1 MAETLWQLAIRFMA
15 VSLVA
20 VGGATV
26 IIPAVHADAVGAMHW
41 LDDRAFTEIVAVSQV
56 APGPNILLLPLIGWN
71 VAGWQG
77 ATVGLLAFLVPSG
90 TLAVTTGRLLRY
102 HGERPAFVLLRRA
115 IQPIPV
121 GLMIASGFILT
132 KTAGFSPGGLSLTFA
147 ATAVALRWPK
157 INPLWWIALAGL
169 VSPFLH
175 LSR

>member
-1 MAETLWQLAIRFMA
+1 MAETLWQLAFRFAA

-26 IIPAVHADAVGAMHW
+26 IIPAVHTDAVTTMHW

-77 ATVGLLAFLVPSG
+77 AAVGLLAFLVPSG
-90 TLAVTTGRLLRY
+90 TIALTTGRLLRHY
-102 HGERPAFVLLRRA
+102 REQPAFVLVRRA
-115 IQPIPV
+115 VQPIPV

-132 KTAGFSPGGLSLTFA
+132 KAAGFAPGGLMITFVA
-147 ATAVALRWPK
+147 AALALRFPK
-157 INPLWWIALAGL
+157 INPLWWIASAALA
-169 VSPFLH
+169 SPL
-175 LSR
+175 LRLAP